1 MTIVFMLPVIDKPA
15 GGHTILV
22 EHVAI
27 LRQIGIDALICFEPL
42 DGNSYYKATIA
53 EEAVVKDPRVADRLL
68 ADPDVAI
75 VIPESDLVRFAAR
88 LVTAR
93 QSDCRNL
100 LILNQNHFYTFNFN
114 DEASWIIFRGAKHIA
129 TSRSIATF
137 LEQVTHKPSIPT
149 IPVFINHLIFK
160 PRTKI
165 FQIAYMPRKMPD
177 ETEFVRKAFLEIAP
191 DLHGV
196 PWVAI
201 DNMRPPDVAAVL
213 NHSAIF
219 MSLARREGFGMPALE
234 AMASGCVVVGFTGM
248 GGDEYAA
255 ADNGVWLACDDVTGL
270 PISLVK
276 VCRDMIEGASYLT
289 TIISN
294 AVQMAGRYNKQAT
307 MDAAKVAY
315 SHFSDDFLE
324 RN

>member
-1 MTIVFMLPVIDKPA
+1 
-15 GGHTILV
+15 
-22 EHVAI
+22 
-27 LRQIGIDALICFEPL
+27 
-42 DGNSYYKATIA
+42 
-53 EEAVVKDPRVADRLL
+53 
-68 ADPDVAI
+68 
-75 VIPESDLVRFAAR
+75 
-88 LVTAR
+88 
-93 QSDCRNL
+93 
-100 LILNQNHFYTFNFN
+100 
-114 DEASWIIFRGAKHIA
+114 
-129 TSRSIATF
+129 
-137 LEQVTHKPSIPT
+137 
-149 IPVFINHLIFK
+149 
-160 PRTKI
+160 
-165 FQIAYMPRKMPD
+165 
-177 ETEFVRKAFLEIAP
+177 
-191 DLHGV
+191 
-196 PWVAI
+196 
-201 DNMRPPDVAAVL
+201 
-213 NHSAIF
+213 
-219 MSLARREGFGMPALE
+219 MPALE